1 MLTAVRVGVIPA
13 GGLGTRLLPVTKT
26 VPKEMLPL
34 VDVPVIERVIESLVD
49 AGVEEVV
56 VVSAPGKSALDAY
69 FQPAPLLEKR
79 LADEEREAELEATR
93 RVARMARIRIVYQD
107 EPLGNGD
114 AVLRAREAVGQRP
127 FVVVWPDDLVR
138 AERSV
143 AAQLVAARERLGG
156 GSVAAVARVTP
167 EEAKRYG
174 LVDGE
179 RVDER
184 TWRVKRVVEKPDRAF
199 SDIAVVHGYVLE
211 PEIFDALASL
221 RPGRG
226 GEIWL
231 ADAVNALAQQ
241 APVYAYLF
249 EGERFD
255 AGDRAGYVQAVI
267 AEALARTELRKEL
280 EPWLKGRLSQ

>member
-1 MLTAVRVGVIPA
+1 MATPVRVGVIPA

-34 VDVPVIERVIESLVD
+34 VDVPVIERVIESIVD

-69 FQPAPLLEKR
+69 FQPAPALERR
-79 LADEEREAELEATR
+79 LAHEERDAELEAAR

-107 EPLGNGD
+107 EPRGNGD
-114 AVLRAREAVGQRP
+114 AVLRAREVVGQRP
-127 FVVVWPDDLVR
+127 FVVVWPDDLVV

-143 AAQLVAARERLGG
+143 AAQLVAARDRLGG
-156 GSVAAVARVTP
+156 GSVAAVTRVTP
-167 EEAKRYG
+167 EEARLYG

-184 TWRVKRVVEKPDRAF
+184 TWRVKRIVEKPDRAF
-199 SDIAVVHGYVLE
+199 SDLAVVVGYVLE

-221 RPGRG
+221 EPGRG

-231 ADAVNALAQQ
+231 ADAVNALAQKG
-241 APVYAYLF
+241 PVYAYLF

-255 AGDRAGYVQAVI
+255 VGDRAGYARAVI
-267 AEALARTELRKEL
+267 AEALARPELRREL
-280 EPWLKGRLSQ
+280 EPWLRERLSR

>member
-34 VDVPVIERVIESLVD
+34 VDVPVIERVIESIVD
-49 AGVEEVV
+49 ADIEEVV

-69 FQPAPLLEKR
+69 FQPAPALERR
-79 LADEEREAELEATR
+79 LAHEARDAELEAAR

-107 EPLGNGD
+107 EPRGNGD
-114 AVLRAREAVGQRP
+114 AVLRAREVVGQRP
-127 FVVVWPDDLVR
+127 FVVVWPDDLVV

-143 AAQLVAARERLGG
+143 AAQLVAARDRLGG
-156 GSVAAVARVTP
+156 GSVAAVTRVTP
-167 EEAKRYG
+167 EEARLYG

-184 TWRVKRVVEKPDRAF
+184 TWRVKRIVEKPDRAF
-199 SDIAVVHGYVLE
+199 SDLAVVVGYVLE

-221 RPGRG
+221 EPGRG

-231 ADAVNALAQQ
+231 ADAVNALAQK

-255 AGDRAGYVQAVI
+255 VGDRAGYARAVI
-267 AEALARTELRKEL
+267 AEALARPELRREL
-280 EPWLKGRLSQ
+280 EPWLRERLSR